1 MRGGAEEHYERV
13 ELFLL
18 FPELLFL
25 CRLGLIHNKNII
37 LQKDLLVKPDCI
49 WLVTLAQSGLGSV
62 SQVDDKRIFR
72 RLFFQLERNIS
83 EHRSLS

>member
-1 MRGGAEEHYERV
+1 MRGGAAERYVRV
-13 ELFLL
+13 ELLL
-18 FPELLFL
+18 LPELLFL

-62 SQVDDKRIFR
+62 SQVDDKRISR
-72 RLFFQLERNIS
+72 HLLFQFGRNIS
-83 EHRSLS
+83 EH